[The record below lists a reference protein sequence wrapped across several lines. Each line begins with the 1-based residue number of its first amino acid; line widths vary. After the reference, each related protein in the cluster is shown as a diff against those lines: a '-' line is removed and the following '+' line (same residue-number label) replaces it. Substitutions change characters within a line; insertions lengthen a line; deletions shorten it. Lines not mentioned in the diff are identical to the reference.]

1 MFKEEPLGK
10 VTMGSQVHFHP
21 LSDAGIGEG
30 GKYQYMGRIH
40 SVVYFLVFCCFSS
53 RNDFYNNL
61 RPYKV
66 DV

>member
-40 SVVYFLVFCCFSS
+40 SVVLLPSILLFFI
-53 RNDFYNNL
+53 
-61 RPYKV
+61 KK
-66 DV
+66 